1 MLAYV
6 SQQYTENE
14 VHEIINESTFLQFEK
29 EENEFDNKRNTFIL
43 DIPNHEVD
51 INEDISNNEGNSENE
66 LDNSEDVEMESNYNI
81 EELIQQYS
89 LDDKLVE
96 DTL

>member
-1 MLAYV
+1 MFNLKDAAKCLY
-6 SQQYTENE
+6 
-14 VHEIINESTFLQFEK
+14 
-29 EENEFDNKRNTFIL
+29 DNDEDFVNS
-43 DIPNHEVD
+43 D